1 MASVDYPQLADQI
14 LEGVGGPENVRDATH
29 CATRLRLK
37 LKDDSKASKEQVE
50 KLPGVITVVQA
61 GGQFQV
67 VVGNDVPKVHA
78 PFVARLPQDEGG
90 SVASSAD
97 EKPEQKGSLLD
108 RFIQLISALINPL
121 IWPLAG
127 AGLLK
132 AFATLLVTLGWMD
145 SEGTTYIIINAAGDG
160 IFYFLPLF
168 LAVTAARRF
177 GANQF
182 IAMALAGAL
191 VHPTLVALVETE
203 APVTFA
209 GIPVVMMSYANSVI
223 PIIISVWVLSY
234 LERFL
239 DRILPSTI
247 RNFSKPLLALLIMVP
262 LVLMTI
268 GPITTYAAQAVAW
281 LVSSL
286 YEVAPWL
293 GGALVGG
300 LWQIFVIFGLHW
312 GLVPVL
318 LNDLATTGQSVMMA
332 SIMPAV
338 LAQGAATLAVLV
350 RSRSAARR
358 QAAGPA
364 ALSGLLAGITEPAI
378 YGVNLPLK
386 RPLYFGI
393 AGGAIGGIIVGVS
406 GSAASSFIFPSLLAL
421 PAFLQFGSF
430 AGLLLGCGVAMAI
443 AFVLTFL
450 FVDRETPGTA
460 SSAVAPPE
468 DETAPEPGTPT
479 GAQPELA
486 APGAASAS
494 TGGATAAAGASSTA
508 TADAAEAAPTSEQ
521 GPAAPVVVDVVSP
534 MAGEVMVLGDVSD
547 AAFAAEALGKGVG
560 IVPGESIVRAPV
572 SGKLISVA
580 GSKHAYGLKSDDGVE
595 VLVHVGIDT
604 VELKGEHFSTECSR
618 GERIQAGDPLV
629 EVDFDAVAAAG
640 YDTTVILTVTNTKKH
655 AEVLPAQAGPVA
667 AGDPVVVVKR

>member
-1 MASVDYPQLADQI
+1 MASIDYPQLAEQI
-14 LEGVGGPENVRDATH
+14 LEGVGGPENVRDASH
-29 CATRLRLK
+29 CATRLRLR
-37 LKDDSKASKEQVE
+37 LKDDSRASKEQVE
-50 KLPGVITVVQA
+50 QLPGVITVVQA

-78 PFVARLPQDEGG
+78 PFMARLPEAGG
-90 SVASSAD
+90 AAAPSAD
-97 EKPEQKGSLLD
+97 EQPEQKGSLLD

-145 SEGTTYIIINAAGDG
+145 PEGTTFTIINAAGDG

-191 VHPTLVALVETE
+191 VHPSIVALAESE

-209 GIPVVMMSYANSVI
+209 GIPVVMMSYASSVI
-223 PIIISVWVLSY
+223 PIVVSVWVLSH
-234 LERFL
+234 LERLL

-268 GPITTYAAQAVAW
+268 GPITTFAAQGVAW
-281 LVSSL
+281 LVTSL
-286 YEVAPWL
+286 YAVAPWL

-300 LWQIFVIFGLHW
+300 LWQVFVIFGLHW

-318 LNDLATTGQSVMMA
+318 LNDIATSGQSLMMA

-364 ALSGLLAGITEPAI
+364 ALSGILAGITEPAI

-386 RPLYFGI
+386 LPLYFGI
-393 AGGAIGGIIVGVS
+393 VGGAIGGVIVGLAGTAS
-406 GSAASSFIFPSLLAL
+406 SSFIFPSALAL
-421 PAFLQFGSF
+421 PAFLEHGSF
-430 AGLLLGCGVAMAI
+430 VGLLLGCGVAMAI

-450 FVDRETPGTA
+450 FVDRETPGTE
-460 SSAVAPPE
+460 SEVVPPPQ
-468 DETAPEPGTPT
+468 DETAPEPATPT

-486 APGAASAS
+486 APGGAPAS
-494 TGGATAAAGASSTA
+494 TT
-508 TADAAEAAPTSEQ
+508 EQ
-521 GPAAPVVVDVVSP
+521 SPAAPVVVDVVSP
-534 MAGEVMVLGDVSD
+534 LAGEIMALADVAD
-547 AAFAAEALGKGVG
+547 AAFASEALGKGVG
-560 IVPGESIVRAPV
+560 ITAQEATVRAPV
-572 SGKLISVA
+572 SGKVISVA

-595 VLVHVGIDT
+595 VLIHVGIDT
-604 VELKGEHFSTECSR
+604 VELKGEHFTAECAR
-618 GERIQAGDPLV
+618 GDRVQAGDALAQ
-629 EVDFDAVAAAG
+629 VDFPAIAAAG

-667 AGDPVVVVKR
+667 AGDPVVTVRR

>member
-14 LEGVGGPENVRDATH
+14 MEGVGGPENVRDATH

-78 PFVARLPQDEGG
+78 PFVARLPKDEGG

-145 SEGTTYIIINAAGDG
+145 SEGTTYIISNAAGDG

-191 VHPTLVALVETE
+191 VHPSLVALVETE

-300 LWQIFVIFGLHW
+300 LWQVFVIFGLHW

-430 AGLLLGCGVAMAI
+430 AGLLLGCGVAMVI
-443 AFVLTFL
+443 AFILTFL
-450 FVDRETPGTA
+450 FVDRETPGTEPA
-460 SSAVAPPE
+460 VVAPQA

-486 APGAASAS
+486 GPGATAAS
-494 TGGATAAAGASSTA
+494 TGGSTAAGASSTA
-508 TADAAEAAPTSEQ
+508 TAAEPAATSEEA
-521 GPAAPVVVDVVSP
+521 PAAPVVVDVVSP
-534 MAGEVMVLGDVSD
+534 LAGEVMALTDVAD
-547 AAFAAEALGKGVG
+547 AAFASEALGKGVG
-560 IVPGESIVRAPV
+560 ITAQEGTVRAPV
-572 SGKLISVA
+572 AGKLISVA

-604 VELKGEHFSTECSR
+604 VELKGEHFSTERSR

-640 YDTTVILTVTNTKKH
+640 YDTTVILAVTNTKKH